1 MSFAEIRANIVRKLE
16 DQDFELLKVFAS
28 SLKHHES
35 VTREELQNYSKI
47 PLGNLNYR
55 LTRLYEMNLIERSK
69 RGFAMSTNGLDTI
82 ALRMLA
88 DKDIIYGIRKP
99 IGIGKESDVYE
110 AIAISNEEYAIK
122 FFRIGRTSFKQVR
135 KKRTVSRKTFI
146 HNWLLVNIEAA
157 QKEYDILRELSNT
170 SIGIP
175 KPYYSIMH
183 CVIMN
188 RINGIRLANTKEL
201 KDPKK
206 TLQDIL
212 QNIAIAYTH
221 GVINCDL
228 SEYNILIDDNDGTW
242 IIDWPQ
248 AVRRDH
254 PNSDDLLKRDIFNIV
269 KFFNRRYDLG
279 QDKGKALE
287 DVITAKK
294 VI

>member
-1 MSFAEIRANIVRKLE
+1 MSFAEITANIVRKLE
-16 DQDFELLKVFAS
+16 HQDFDLLKVFAS

-35 VTREELQNYSKI
+35 VTREELQDYSKI
-47 PLGNLNYR
+47 PYENLNYR
-55 LTRLYEMNLIERSK
+55 ITRLYKMNLIEKRK

-88 DKDIIYGIRKP
+88 DRDIIYGIRKP

-110 AIAISNEEYAIK
+110 AIARSNEEYAIK

-135 KKRTVSRKTFI
+135 KKRTVSRKTSI
-146 HNWLLVNIEAA
+146 HNWLLINIEAA
-157 QKEYDILRELSNT
+157 QREYDILSKLTNT
-170 SIGIP
+170 TIGIP

-188 RINGIRLANTKEL
+188 RINGVRLANIKEL

-206 TLQDIL
+206 TLQDVL
-212 QNIAIAYTH
+212 QNIAIAYRH

-228 SEYNILIDDNDGTW
+228 SEYNILIDNNDRTW

-254 PNSDDLLKRDIFNIV
+254 PNSDELLKRDIFNIV

-279 QDKGKALE
+279 KDKGKALE
-287 DVITAKK
+287 EVIFRGK